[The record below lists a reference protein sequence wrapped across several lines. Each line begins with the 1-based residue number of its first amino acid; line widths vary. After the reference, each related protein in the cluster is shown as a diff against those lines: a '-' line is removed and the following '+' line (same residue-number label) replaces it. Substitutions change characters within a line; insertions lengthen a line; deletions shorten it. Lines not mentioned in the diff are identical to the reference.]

1 MESNF
6 GIITI
11 LFVVVSLV
19 LCFIFLRNEPMK
31 QYNVFCP
38 ISVAPALLISYLDIF
53 SFAASSI
60 VLLWFLILTSRSFS
74 PKSDS

>member
-6 GIITI
+6 GTVTI
-11 LFVVVSLV
+11 LFVVASLM
-19 LCFIFLRNEPMK
+19 LCFLFLRNKPMK

-38 ISVAPALLISYLDIF
+38 ISVAPVLIINYSALF

-60 VLLWFLILTSRSFS
+60 VLLWFLILTSRSFR